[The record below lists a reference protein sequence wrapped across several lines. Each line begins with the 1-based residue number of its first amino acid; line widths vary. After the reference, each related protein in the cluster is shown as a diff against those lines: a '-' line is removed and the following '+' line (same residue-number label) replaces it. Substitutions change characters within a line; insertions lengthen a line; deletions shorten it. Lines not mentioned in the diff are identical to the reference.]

1 MFVLIMS
8 EIACILILKLTLKH
22 YKKHTMKNL
31 NWAIFWLFI
40 EILMFHILELQIT
53 LVSFIYRFLWYFP
66 QVGNQCFRINS
77 YNSLTRKNTNL
88 AFCVMQFDPLL
99 NCFCHLTEVVINFTL
114 WCLHKIF
121 LVFLVVYLSIQVFTT
136 IYLVISFNLQFMFIT
151 SLRLWPYY
159 SSVMSIRWC
168 HKF

>member
-1 MFVLIMS
+1 M
-8 EIACILILKLTLKH
+8 
-22 YKKHTMKNL
+22 
-31 NWAIFWLFI
+31 WAIFWLFI
-40 EILMFHILELQIT
+40 KILMFHILELQIT

-77 YNSLTRKNTNL
+77 YNSLTRKKCKPSFLCDAIWPTFEL
-88 AFCVMQFDPLL
+88 CL
-99 NCFCHLTEVVINFTL
+99 CHLTEVVINFTL

-136 IYLVISFNLQFMFIT
+136 MYLVISFNLQFMFIT
-151 SLRLWPYY
+151 SLHLWPYH
-159 SSVMSIRWC
+159 SSVTSIRWC